1 MAIKDLQKSFKESL
15 TAASEKYKVYIAGLG
30 AGTLAEFHFH
40 VDALVEACEKGT
52 KLVAEGLILIA
63 DDKDVGKEESDAMLL
78 ANDPK
83 VWKKLIT
90 ARFKEIIKSRK
101 WGGANIKA
109 TGGKKKH
116 PDHGVYFLQTQ
127 KALGSVM
134 ASGGAGFSL
143 AIWCRKPSDA
153 DKIIKRGIDKLLKDL
168 WEDFQK
174 HSFGAA
180 SGSGQE
186 PLRLWGRNV
195 PADDPSTSRKAAKDK
210 KPPSM
215 TTMKKFRRG
224 IDTEHAEQGTIAKF
238 ALEQN
243 YEDIKIGGSIKYG
256 IKYLDPVKYIK
267 DNMKADWSQVAKK
280 KQFANF
286 EVNNVVTL
294 RLGLNPELDTDTRK
308 LGDYIY
314 PYLKAEIL
322 AANVDSPLSSIA
334 LEASTPVANLIRDDV
349 IKDITKDY
357 RLAANRPR
365 TKSGAFD
372 MRFRVNR
379 GLKNLKSFKPINRK
393 ERLGGTGSGT
403 SGITKRTKKVFIKGK
418 KRKQRKESG
427 QGQEARTSIA
437 TDLARLKKEINK
449 NLSSEVRRNMGKPAL
464 SYRTGRFANSVQLLN
479 LMEARNTVIAKYTYL
494 LSPYQ
499 TFENQ
504 GKYRWPM
511 SYNPK
516 TLIAK
521 SIRNLAQG
529 RIEQKLTVRRV

>member
-127 KALGSVM
+127 KALGSVI

-174 HSFGAA
+174 FSFGAA
-180 SGSGQE
+180 DDPQT
-186 PLRLWGRNV
+186 RLWGRHV
-195 PADDPSTSRKAAKDK
+195 GADEESASRTGKST
-210 KPPSM
+210 M
-215 TTMKKFRRG
+215 TVMQKFRRG
-224 IDTEHAEQGTIAKF
+224 VDTEHADQSTIAKF

-372 MRFRVNR
+372 MRFKVNR
-379 GLKNLKSFKPINRK
+379 GLKNLKTFKPIDRK
-393 ERLGGTGSGT
+393 ENLGGS
-403 SGITKRTKKVFIKGK
+403 TKRTTTIKRSKINFAGK
-418 KRKQRKESG
+418 PPKGTGNEKG
-427 QGQEARTSIA
+427 QGREASTSVA
-437 TDLARLKKEINK
+437 TDLARLKKEINR
-449 NLSSEVRRNMGKPAL
+449 NLSAEVRRNMGKPAL
-464 SYRTGRFANSVQLLN
+464 SYRTGRFANSVQLLS
-479 LMEARNTVIAKYTYL
+479 LVESKNTVMAKYTYL
-494 LSPYQ
+494 LRPYQ
-499 TFENQ
+499 TFENK

-521 SIRNLAQG
+521 SIRNLALG